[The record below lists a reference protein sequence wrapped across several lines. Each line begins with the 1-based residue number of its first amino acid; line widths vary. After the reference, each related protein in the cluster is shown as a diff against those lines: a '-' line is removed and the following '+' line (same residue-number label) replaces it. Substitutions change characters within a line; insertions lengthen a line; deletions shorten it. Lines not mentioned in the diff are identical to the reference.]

1 MCGRYPNLDRTI
13 RTVAALSIERL
24 AVPQVLECLGALDS
38 RNRQAINRASG
49 SGFSKHRTRVESAC
63 SGAGLAG
70 AGCLRVDSGYRG
82 VRGDREDRAP

>member
-24 AVPQVLECLGALDS
+24 AVPQVLQCLCPLDS
-38 RNRQAINRASG
+38 RHRQAINGAPG
-49 SGFSKHRTRVESAC
+49 SGFSKYRARVESPC

-70 AGCLRVDSGYRG
+70 AGCLRVDSGWRG
-82 VRGDREDRAP
+82 IWGDREDPAP

>member
-24 AVPQVLECLGALDS
+24 AVPQVLECLVPLDS
-38 RNRQAINRASG
+38 RHRQAINGASG
-49 SGFSKHRTRVESAC
+49 RGFSKHRARVESTR

-70 AGCLRVDSGYRG
+70 GGCLRVDSGCRG
-82 VRGDREDRAP
+82 VRGDREDSAP